1 LVAIRFRHLKVKCF
15 KCAAE
20 KGIKMSSVLGWI
32 KGWFWDVIRQL
43 DTSVGWLF
51 VFGNNEPSRLLKN
64 FLKIY
69 TCG

>member
-20 KGIKMSSVLGWI
+20 KGKKMSLVLGWI

-43 DTSVGWLF
+43 YTNVGWLF
-51 VFGNNEPSRLLKN
+51 IFWQQGAKYVIKEF
-64 FLKIY
+64 F
-69 TCG
+69 